1 MVDGLSRTM
10 KKERISRAE
19 ALSFLLAYII
29 VELDVS
35 IELDQLGLF
44 NLNKVAQRAVDEISN
59 SDDII
64 PHEVIE
70 RLAKEYLENK

>member
-1 MVDGLSRTM
+1 M

>member
-1 MVDGLSRTM
+1 M

-19 ALSFLLAYII
+19 ALSFLLAHII
-29 VELDVS
+29 VERDVS